1 MLMPGLFILTIL
13 VALCWVSWDNNAIAA
28 YEVLKKNLHS
38 TARDMGM
45 YREWLLQSTLR
56 LALLLT
62 LVAMGIVAAFSVLQ
76 HNPWSFGVRGKA
88 TLFATMLACSLAL
101 FAMPHLSAKLRL
113 KSFLYFKATELEEL
127 VSIVS
132 SNEGIRKNLEPAEM
146 DAFDG
151 TNGWSAWH
159 PLDERWSEGP
169 IWEGLV
175 PLIYLHQDT
184 ETSFIIPVDFE
195 HFLAWKLPE
204 GSVTPGSLMPIRPN
218 CSVMTV
224 SELRGRKGWSVVQA
238 DIDIEEEAA

>member
-1 MLMPGLFILTIL
+1 MLMAGLYLLTIL
-13 VALCWVSWDNNAIAA
+13 AALCWVSLDNNSIAA
-28 YEVLKKNLHS
+28 YEVLKKNPHT

-45 YREWLLQSTLR
+45 YWEWLLQSVLR
-56 LALLLT
+56 SALLLT
-62 LVAMGIVAAFSVLQ
+62 LVVIGIVATFSVLQ
-76 HNPWSFGVRGKA
+76 HNPWGFGWVGKA
-88 TLFATMLACSLAL
+88 SAFAIMLTCSLAL
-101 FAMPHLSAKLRL
+101 FAMPYFSAKLRL
-113 KSFLYFKATELEEL
+113 RTFLYHKATELEKL

-132 SNEGIRKNLEPAEM
+132 SDRGIRQNFEPAEM

-151 TNGWSAWH
+151 ADGWSAWH
-159 PLDERWSEGP
+159 PRIEGWSEEP
-169 IWEGLV
+169 IWAGLV

-204 GSVTPGSLMPIRPN
+204 GSVTPGNLMPIRPN

-224 SELRGRKGWSVVQA
+224 NELSGLKGWSVVQA